1 MKEKAKQTFIEARV
15 TNAADGSK
23 GTRDEEEKD
32 GNAEERTNNG
42 PKENDHSGHPLN
54 RIANGLRNFGIGI
67 LDVERSDVSGIR
79 NFMRDWRDGTVS
91 SNWNNYLPQKL
102 NSK

>member
-1 MKEKAKQTFIEARV
+1 MSV
-15 TNAADGSK
+15 TSAA
-23 GTRDEEEKD
+23 EKD
-32 GNAEERTNNG
+32 GNAKERTGNNG
-42 PKENDHSGHPLN
+42 PKERDHSGHPVN
-54 RIANGLRNFGIGI
+54 QIANGLREVGIGI
-67 LDVERSDVSGIR
+67 LDVERAAVSGIR